1 MMIST
6 DGGIKRMTTQSA
18 AFGASDTIDV
28 ILDISG
34 NPGAGSFI
42 GVIGYY

>member
-1 MMIST
+1 
-6 DGGIKRMTTQSA
+6 MTTQSA